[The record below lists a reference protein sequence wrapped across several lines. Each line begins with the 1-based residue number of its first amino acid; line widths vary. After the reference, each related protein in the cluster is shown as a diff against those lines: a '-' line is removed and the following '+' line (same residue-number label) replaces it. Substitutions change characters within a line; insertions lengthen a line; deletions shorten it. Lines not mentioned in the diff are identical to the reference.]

1 MIYLVVGRTGSGKD
15 YLVNLL
21 AKEGLNVVKSY
32 TTRPKRSETE
42 DTHIF
47 ITPEES
53 ATITDKV
60 ATTEINGYEYFATAA
75 QVNDADIY
83 IIDPNGI
90 KELTANMP
98 DTTFHII
105 YVTANDVD
113 RRFNAVKRAE
123 NKIKEEQI
131 FDSRDENE
139 DAQFSEFEEQ
149 LKHLNENNVFPPN
162 VTVIHVYENDYN
174 EATAN
179 EHVQFYMHELELHNR
194 MTKIIEECVAL
205 KLIMPNED
213 DTDKINVANT
223 DASIRSVTKEHF
235 TDVVLSNQSKML
247 DLMRGYITLSDKFA
261 LTK

>member
-1 MIYLVVGRTGSGKD
+1 MIYLIVGRTGSGKD
-15 YLVNLL
+15 YLANLL
-21 AKEGLNVVKSY
+21 EKEGLNVVKSY

-47 ITPEES
+47 ITPEEA
-53 ATITDKV
+53 ATFTDKV
-60 ATTEINGYEYFATAA
+60 ATTEINGHEYFATAN
-75 QVNDADIY
+75 QVNESDIY

-98 DTTFHII
+98 DTTFHVI
-105 YVTANDVD
+105 YVTANAMD

-131 FDSRDENE
+131 FDSRDEDE

-149 LKHLNENNVFPPN
+149 LKHLDTENVFTPN
-162 VTVIHVYENDYN
+162 VTVVHVYENDYN

-179 EHVQFYMHELELHNR
+179 EYVQFYMHELELHNR
-194 MTKIIEECVAL
+194 MTKIIDECIDL
-205 KLIMPNED
+205 KLIMSNED
-213 DTDKINVANT
+213 DKDKINVANT
-223 DASIRSVTKEHF
+223 DASLRAVTKEHF
-235 TDVVLSNQSKML
+235 ADVILSNQSKML
-247 DLMRGYITLSDKFA
+247 DLMRGYITLSDKFV